1 MREAVESVVRRGA
14 LSRASFGDPL
24 ARLYLAT
31 FLLSLTIYSPILVLF
46 YTGRG
51 LSLFQIL
58 ALEAFNSAVI
68 LMAEVPSGVLGDRI
82 GLKKTMFLGY
92 ALQGVWIVILIFS
105 HSYPLFLLGYAML
118 GMAIALR
125 SGATEAWIYEFLVER
140 GQPQLM
146 TRAQGAL
153 WSWGLAGRI
162 ASALL
167 SVIVVRSAT
176 DGYFVLALALSA
188 ASFFLA
194 AVLITTIRDVRQ
206 HEVEEQPASL
216 TLVADGVKLLRSN
229 PKLRR
234 IAILTVLTDPMQ
246 YALLFLYQPYFEAA
260 GTPLPLFGIAAAAG
274 AGVGALS
281 ARWAHRLEGRVGMRR
296 AFLVAVIAP
305 SLVYLLMAGFEH
317 PYLAV
322 ALYVAGFGLMQ
333 LREPLVATMR
343 NIHIQSYNRATA
355 LSLIS
360 MGVGAWTL
368 GGKLL
373 VGWIADQSLSYAF
386 LVLGV
391 VPLLGLALFRLS
403 DVHLT
408 ASQASTSASAQTS
421 S

>member
-1 MREAVESVVRRGA
+1 MMRIPSAID
-14 LSRASFGDPL
+14 RAKLGDPL
-24 ARLYLAT
+24 TRLNIAT

-58 ALEAFNSAVI
+58 SLEAFNSAVI
-68 LMAEVPSGVLGDRI
+68 LLAEVPTGILGDRI
-82 GLKKTMFLGY
+82 GLKRTVFLGY
-92 ALQGVWIVILIFS
+92 GLQGVWILILIGS

-118 GMAIALR
+118 GTAIALR
-125 SGATEAWIYEFLVER
+125 SGATEAWIYELLLER
-140 GQPQLM
+140 DQPELM
-146 TRAQGAL
+146 TKAQGAL
-153 WSWGLAGRI
+153 WSWSLTGRI

-194 AVLITTIRDVRQ
+194 ALLITTVRGVRQ
-206 HEVEEQPASL
+206 HADDERPASL
-216 TLVADGVKLLRSN
+216 TLLGDGVRLLRSN

-234 IAILTVLTDPMQ
+234 IALITILTDPMQ

-274 AGVGALS
+274 AGVGAL
-281 ARWAHRLEGRVGMRR
+281 ATRNAHRFESRFGLRR
-296 AFLVAVIAP
+296 SFLLAVFAP
-305 SLVYLLMAGFEH
+305 SLIYLLMASFER
-317 PYLAV
+317 PYLAAV
-322 ALYVAGFGLMQ
+322 LYVTGFGLMT
-333 LREPLVATMR
+333 LRTPLVATMR

-373 VGWIADQSLSYAF
+373 SGWLADQSLSLAF
-386 LVLGV
+386 LILGL
-391 VPLLGLALFRLS
+391 VPLVGLIFVRLS
-403 DVHLT
+403 DEDLIVAQLRN
-408 ASQASTSASAQTS
+408 ASE
-421 S
+421 